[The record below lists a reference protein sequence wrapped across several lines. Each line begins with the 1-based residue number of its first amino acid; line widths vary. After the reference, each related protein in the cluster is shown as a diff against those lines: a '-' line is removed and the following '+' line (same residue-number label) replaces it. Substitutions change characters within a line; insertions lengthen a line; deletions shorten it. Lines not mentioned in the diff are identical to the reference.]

1 MNNFTRI
8 SHAAAWI
15 IIGGMLFLAVG
26 AAHQF
31 ITVGGQA
38 DQPAYAIQLTGT
50 SQPQDIS
57 EIGSTDDIVVLGLF
71 IGLIVITPI
80 LLQRKLWSKK

>member
-8 SHAAAWI
+8 SRAAAWI
-15 IIGGMLFLAVG
+15 IFGGMLILAVG

-31 ITVGGQA
+31 TAVGGELN
-38 DQPAYAIQLTGT
+38 QPANAIQLTGT
-50 SQPQDIS
+50 PQPQDIS
-57 EIGSTDDIVVLGLF
+57 EIGSTDDIVVLGFL

-80 LLQRKLWSKK
+80 LLQRKMWSKN